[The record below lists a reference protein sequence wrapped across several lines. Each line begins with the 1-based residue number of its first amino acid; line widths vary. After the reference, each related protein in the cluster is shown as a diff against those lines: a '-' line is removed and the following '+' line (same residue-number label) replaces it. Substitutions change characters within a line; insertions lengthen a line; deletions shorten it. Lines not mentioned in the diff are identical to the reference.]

1 MTPNKNLAKR
11 EVELL
16 KLILNE
22 HTSMEIADLLNLSIR
37 TVDTHRKNIIR
48 KTKAKSHIG
57 LALYSIKAGYIKDYN
72 YSPVE
77 RKNSKQ
83 ENNR

>member
-1 MTPNKNLAKR
+1 MAPNKNLTKR

-57 LALYSIKAGYIKDYN
+57 LVLYSIKAGLIKDFSYVP
-72 YSPVE
+72 SEKKGVKE
-77 RKNSKQ
+77 KV
-83 ENNR
+83 